1 MTMFQFNS
9 ERNTG
14 LECGSTGAKMVVLV
28 RRPDSPEVGSAF
40 QVEHI
45 FLEEV
50 LFESRIKGKTRPP
63 LDVTRQLL
71 IHKNLSGC
79 KTIFIANGALESC
92 FVILPKMGKAETD
105 GAILL
110 QARKL
115 VSWESEKPMMAFV
128 GSDFLRERVGYLV
141 GLADWR
147 AVKAWGRLIEASG
160 GLIDDVTLAACA
172 YQSLA
177 RHQRWADEFPVFL
190 VADLG
195 ATTSNFYILDRQS
208 VKFMRKVPVGG
219 DAITKIL
226 TTVVSTDDG
235 PIQLTE
241 LEAEDVKITG
251 YLPLDGR
258 QRPDDGRRTTDD
270 GMRRTNAEPTD
281 GGRQTANDGGQAT
294 DASQPAPK
302 RIEQMEVLARPV
314 IERITSEIMRS
325 IQFFTDNVGQKV
337 NAVFLTG
344 GTAELQILRT
354 HLEKSVGMPV
364 RLIDP
369 FADMAFTNPGTRN
382 YAEKHGA
389 RLALATGLALTEKPA
404 ISLLPRHV
412 HLVKRV
418 AAFMPKAV
426 AAMLILGFLPLLIA
440 GTFQAVQIKLVQLD
454 MRQYQPS
461 LQQAVMERARRDT
474 LQKQCLESSEYIRI
488 LQNMVGRNLLWPGM
502 LNALADAIPPDVVL
516 TRCGAGVDPNHPDTI
531 LLEGN
536 VLASAV
542 RFDDAMA
549 SMLSALG
556 ASVFFKKVCIVN
568 AQAARTESLLG
579 TFAIQCE
586 LVH

>member
-1 MTMFQFNS
+1 MTMLSFNS
-9 ERNTG
+9 ERRAG

-50 LFESRIKGKTRPP
+50 LFESRIKGKARPP
-63 LDVTRQLL
+63 LDVARQLL

-79 KTIFIANGALESC
+79 KTIFIANGAMECC

-105 GAILL
+105 GAMLL
-110 QARKL
+110 QAKKL
-115 VSWESEKPMMAFV
+115 VSWESEKPMMAFA

-141 GLADWR
+141 GLADWK
-147 AVKAWGRLIEASG
+147 AVKAWGRLIENSG

-172 YQSLA
+172 YQALA
-177 RHQRWADEFPVFL
+177 RCQRWADEFPVFL
-190 VADLG
+190 VADMG
-195 ATTSNFYILDRQS
+195 ATASCFYILDRQA

-226 TTVVSTDDG
+226 TTVVSTDGG
-235 PIQLTE
+235 PIQLTD

-251 YLPLDGR
+251 YLPLAGKKE
-258 QRPDDGRRTTDD
+258 QETRTTTSAPGAKWPLAPQRGDV
-270 GMRRTNAEPTD
+270 AV
-281 GGRQTANDGGQAT
+281 AT
-294 DASQPAPK
+294 PSAPK

-325 IQFFTDNVGQKV
+325 VQFFTDNAGQKV

-344 GTAELQILRT
+344 GTAELQILKK
-354 HLEKSVGMPV
+354 HLETSVGMPV
-364 RLIDP
+364 RVIDP
-369 FADMAFTNPGTRN
+369 FAGMVFTNPGTRN

-389 RLALATGLALTEKPA
+389 RLAMATGLALAEQPA
-404 ISLLPRHV
+404 ISLLPRYV
-412 HLVKRV
+412 HLLKRV

-426 AAMLILGFLPLLIA
+426 AALLILGFLPLLVA
-440 GTFQAVQIKLVQLD
+440 GTYHAVQIKLVQFD
-454 MRQYQPS
+454 IRQYQPS
-461 LQQAVMERARRDT
+461 LQQAVLERARRDK
-474 LQKQCLESSEYIRI
+474 LQKQCQESSESVRT

-516 TRCGAGVDPNHPDTI
+516 IRCGAGVDPHRPDTI
-531 LLEGN
+531 LLEGK
-536 VLASAV
+536 VLASAAG
-542 RFDDAMA
+542 FDDAMA
-549 SMLSALG
+549 SLLSALG
-556 ASVFFKKVCIVN
+556 ASVFFKKVNIVN
-568 AQAARTESLLG
+568 AQATSAESLRG
-579 TFAIQCE
+579 TFAVQCE

>member
-1 MTMFQFNS
+1 MTMLPFNS
-9 ERNTG
+9 ERRAG
-14 LECGSTGAKMVVLV
+14 LECGSTGAKMVLLV
-28 RRPDSPEVGSAF
+28 HRNGAF

-50 LFESRIKGKTRPP
+50 LFESRIKGKARPP

-79 KTIFIANGALESC
+79 KTIFIANGAMESC

-105 GAILL
+105 GAMLL
-110 QARKL
+110 QAKKL
-115 VSWESEKPMMAFV
+115 VSWESAKPMMAFV
-128 GSDFLRERVGYLV
+128 GSDFLRERAGYLV
-141 GLADWR
+141 GLADWK

-172 YQSLA
+172 YQALA
-177 RHQRWADEFPVFL
+177 RCQRWADEFPVFL

-195 ATTSNFYILDRQS
+195 ATASCFYILDRQT

-226 TTVVSTDDG
+226 TTVVSTDGG
-235 PIQLTE
+235 PIQLTD

-251 YLPLDGR
+251 YLPLAGKRGPEDGWQPAR
-258 QRPDDGRRTTDD
+258 ADSGRPGTTDLS
-270 GMRRTNAEPTD
+270 RVAR
-281 GGRQTANDGGQAT
+281 

-325 IQFFTDNVGQKV
+325 VQFFTDNAGQKV

-344 GTAELQILRT
+344 GTAELQILKK
-354 HLEKSVGMPV
+354 HLETSVGMPV
-364 RLIDP
+364 RVIDP
-369 FADMAFTNPGTRN
+369 FAGMAFTNPGTRN

-389 RLALATGLALTEKPA
+389 RLAMATGLALAEQPA

-412 HLVKRV
+412 HWVKRV
-418 AAFMPKAV
+418 ATFMPKAV
-426 AAMLILGFLPLLIA
+426 AALLILGFLPLLVA
-440 GTFQAVQIKLVQLD
+440 GIYHAVKIKLVRFD
-454 MRQYQPS
+454 IRQYQPS
-461 LQQAVMERARRDT
+461 LQQAVMERARLDT
-474 LQKQCLESSEYIRI
+474 LQKQCQESSEYVRT
-488 LQNMVGRNLLWPGM
+488 LQNMVGHNLLWPGV

-516 TRCGAGVDPNHPDTI
+516 TSCGVGVDPNHPDTI
-531 LLEGN
+531 LIEGK
-536 VLASAV
+536 VLASAA

-549 SMLSALG
+549 SLLSALG
-556 ASVFFKKVCIVN
+556 ASVFFKKVNIVN
-568 AQAARTESLLG
+568 AQATSAESLLG
-579 TFAIQCE
+579 TFEIQCE